1 MTNEINWL
9 INHAET
15 SEGSGE
21 YGSYKIWQFQGNL
34 PRAMVEKLRSY
45 VKANGTGDIDGRYTV
60 CLEYTDTYGKSMVV
74 KFGSTKSTQ
83 NNVKFKL
90 TEEWAA

>member
-45 VKANGTGDIDGRYTV
+45 VKVNGTGDIDGRYTV
-60 CLEYTDTYGKSMVV
+60 CLEYTDTYGKSIVV
-74 KFGSTKSTQ
+74 KFGATKSTQ